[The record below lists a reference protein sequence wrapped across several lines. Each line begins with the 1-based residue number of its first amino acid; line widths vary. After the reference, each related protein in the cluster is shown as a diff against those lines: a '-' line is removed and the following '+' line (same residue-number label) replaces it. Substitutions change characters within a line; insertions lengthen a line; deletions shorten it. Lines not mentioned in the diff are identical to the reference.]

1 MKIYICHTN
10 LLGEIDKHFN
20 DLTNEEVIAMC
31 NADEEMDYHD
41 EYDNIEELSAYW
53 NSDEILYPS
62 DSYMRVIND

>member
-1 MKIYICHTN
+1 MKIYICHTD

-20 DLTNEEVIAMC
+20 ELTNEEVIRLC
-31 NADEEMDYHD
+31 NKDKDMMLHE
-41 EYDNIEELSAYW
+41 EYDSVEELSAYW